1 MNGLLVY
8 TERPY
13 AKILLKNN
21 TTLYVKVGSLCE
33 IRKNRMQY
41 FAKMSK
47 SFISLYWLKDS
58 IRNVDTDQ

>member
-1 MNGLLVY
+1 MNGLLMY

-21 TTLYVKVGSLCE
+21 TTLYVKVGSVCE

-41 FAKMSK
+41 FAKCLNPLFF
-47 SFISLYWLKDS
+47 FIMVK
-58 IRNVDTDQ
+58 RQHKKC

>member
-21 TTLYVKVGSLCE
+21 TTLYVKVGSVCE

-41 FAKMSK
+41 FAKCLNPL
-47 SFISLYWLKDS
+47 FFFY
-58 IRNVDTDQ
+58 NG